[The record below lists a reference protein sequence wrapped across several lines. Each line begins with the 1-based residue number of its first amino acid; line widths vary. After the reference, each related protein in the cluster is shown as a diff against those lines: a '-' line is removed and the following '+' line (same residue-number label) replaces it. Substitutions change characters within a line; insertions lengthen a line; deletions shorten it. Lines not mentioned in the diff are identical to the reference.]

1 MITMRYFDNNRKTAT
16 VVTQLKLSSW

>member
-16 VVTQLKLSSW
+16 VITQLKLSSW